1 MNQSNRGE
9 NNPKYDLKKLT
20 SPGQNEDN
28 LRSDQDALHTES
40 VAEPATAST
49 CGQNCSHQGQDMLEA
64 TYVVGEEVE
73 PTTTDE
79 HYYIAPSSQGE
90 DMLEATYVV
99 GEEVEPTTTDE
110 HYYIAPSSQGEDML
124 DATYVVGEEVEPTTT
139 DEHYYIAPSS
149 QGGDMLEATYVVGE
163 EVEPTTTDEHYYIA
177 PSSQGGDML
186 EATYVV
192 SEEVEHTSKDEHYYM
207 APSSQGEDMLEA
219 TYVVSV
225 EVEHTSTNE
234 HYYMASSSQEEDM
247 LAATYVAGNEVEHTT
262 TNEHYYMA
270 DNNDIPTPAV
280 AEVYSASD
288 PIHAETSAIYTASRE
303 NEEDGNTTGN
313 SAEEQQVMQADSTV
327 TMNFNSNRKANK
339 SQPHTTQDKG
349 YNETR
354 HRRIKPYTFKI
365 IKKGR
370 SQETDNGDIEP
381 YAVANMSDH
390 MAYLSRTINTRQKAS
405 DDSTHDTT
413 VHKLRNPA
421 NTDSK
426 ATDDGD
432 IEPYAVTNMCENE
445 TYLSTTTNVHQQ
457 ASDDSRSDTTEHVK
471 KLRNPPKATRLLP
484 NPMYTSNPQQADKLC
499 VKRSCLLI
507 ALVVFLL
514 LVGAITTGVIIG
526 VYHNTPGIQ
535 KTKQEVNNLSTL
547 NATELTHVATIRI
560 TDSTNSSSLGG
571 INGTT
576 PSSLGTTDGTTPPSL
591 GTTDGTSLPSYTTE
605 VKKNFTFCRDG
616 GKGKGP
622 GQFCSVRGLAV
633 SSTNEIFAA
642 DRTLIQVFS
651 MEGVYLRNFSTPYM
665 KQPKMCIGSNDTLWI
680 TLYAPYI
687 RQYSKEG
694 HVLAEFKCNSV
705 IFGIGWQELSD
716 RTILAIRALRQPKE
730 LEIVWLSPTYSPP
743 RTCKINWVNW
753 WLSATT
759 ASYNY
764 RSVTV
769 DTKGNIYILNMRG
782 ACILKYDKNGV
793 YLFTFGTKGTE
804 TGNLNYPTGIC
815 VDSLGRVIVADSGN
829 NRVEMFTA
837 EGKHI
842 RTIAYIKQPVHV
854 AIGGEGQLVVSH
866 QYYFITIFEIP
877 KY

>member
-28 LRSDQDALHTES
+28 LCSDQDALHTES
-40 VAEPATAST
+40 AAEPATAST

-79 HYYIAPSSQGE
+79 HYYIAPSSHQGE
-90 DMLEATYVV
+90 DMLEATYLA
-99 GEEVEPTTTDE
+99 GNHEVEHTTLTTDEHYYMAPSSQGEDMLAATYVAGNEVEHTSTDE

-124 DATYVVGEEVEPTTT
+124 AAAYVAGNEVEHTTVTT
-139 DEHYYIAPSS
+139 DEHYY
-149 QGGDMLEATYVVGE
+149 
-163 EVEPTTTDEHYYIA
+163 
-177 PSSQGGDML
+177 
-186 EATYVV
+186 
-192 SEEVEHTSKDEHYYM
+192 M
-207 APSSQGEDMLEA
+207 ALSSQGEDMLG
-219 TYVVSV
+219 
-225 EVEHTSTNE
+225 
-234 HYYMASSSQEEDM
+234 
-247 LAATYVAGNEVEHTT
+247 ATYVAGNEVEHTT
-262 TNEHYYMA
+262 TNEHYHILA

-288 PIHAETSAIYTASRE
+288 LIHAENSAMYTASRE
-303 NEEDGNTTGN
+303 NEEDGYTTGN
-313 SAEEQQVMQADSTV
+313 SAEERQVMQADSTV

-354 HRRIKPYTFKI
+354 HRPIKPYTFKI

-445 TYLSTTTNVHQQ
+445 TYLSTTTNVHQR
-457 ASDDSRSDTTEHVK
+457 ASDDSRPDTTEHVK

-499 VKRSCLLI
+499 VKRSCFLI
-507 ALVVFLL
+507 ALVVVLL

-535 KTKQEVNNLSTL
+535 KTKQEAKNLSTL

-571 INGTT
+571 IIGTNLPSLGGINGTNPPSLGGINGTNGTT
-576 PSSLGTTDGTTPPSL
+576 PPNLGTTDGTTPPSL

-605 VKKNFTFCRDG
+605 VKKNVTFRGQD
-616 GKGKGP
+616 KYP
-622 GQFCSVRGLAV
+622 GQFWQVDGLAV
-633 SSTNEIFAA
+633 STNEIFVAA
-642 DRTLIQVFS
+642 YNRIEVFS
-651 MEGVYLRNFSTPYM
+651 MEGVFLRSFFTGYM
-665 KQPKMCIGSNDTLWI
+665 SQPEMCIGRNDTLWVNSV
-680 TLYAPYI
+680 APVNKFQ
-687 RQYSKEG
+687 QYSKEG
-694 HVLAEFKCNSV
+694 HVLAEFTCSSS
-705 IFGIGWQELSD
+705 GIVGIAWQDLSD
-716 RTILAIRALRQPKE
+716 RIILAIRTRSQPLE
-730 LEIVWLSPTYSPP
+730 LKIVWLSPPYNYSPTQ
-743 RTCKINWVNW
+743 TCTKNR
-753 WLSATT
+753 LSAIVTT
-759 ASYNY
+759 ASNIY
-764 RSVTV
+764 VTFTT
-769 DTKGNIYILNMRG
+769 DTKENIYILNNKG
-782 ACILKYDKNGV
+782 AYILKYDKNGV

-804 TGNLNYPTGIC
+804 TGNLNFPTGIC

-842 RTIAYIKQPVHV
+842 RTIAYIKQPWHM
-854 AIGGEGQLVVSH
+854 AISGEGQLVVSH

>member
-9 NNPKYDLKKLT
+9 NNAEYDLKKLT

-28 LRSDQDALHTES
+28 LCSDQDALHTES
-40 VAEPATAST
+40 AAEPARMST
-49 CGQNCSHQGQDMLEA
+49 CGQNCSHRGQDMLEA
-64 TYVVGEEVE
+64 TYEVGEEVE

-99 GEEVEPTTTDE
+99 GEGVEPTTTDE

-124 DATYVVGEEVEPTTT
+124 EATYVVSEEVEHTTT

-149 QGGDMLEATYVVGE
+149 QGEDMLEATYVAGN
-163 EVEPTTTDEHYYIA
+163 H
-177 PSSQGGDML
+177 
-186 EATYVV
+186 
-192 SEEVEHTSKDEHYYM
+192 EVEHTTVTTDEHYYM

-219 TYVVSV
+219 TYVV
-225 EVEHTSTNE
+225 
-234 HYYMASSSQEEDM
+234 
-247 LAATYVAGNEVEHTT
+247 GNEVEHTT

-288 PIHAETSAIYTASRE
+288 LIHAENSAMYTASRE

-313 SAEEQQVMQADSTV
+313 SEEQQVMQAD
-327 TMNFNSNRKANK
+327 
-339 SQPHTTQDKG
+339 
-349 YNETR
+349 
-354 HRRIKPYTFKI
+354 RRSK
-365 IKKGR
+365 
-370 SQETDNGDIEP
+370 ETDNGDIEP

-390 MAYLSRTINTRQKAS
+390 MAYLSRAINMRQRAS
-405 DDSTHDTT
+405 DDSRHDTSI
-413 VHKLRNPA
+413 HKICNPA
-421 NTDSK
+421 NADSK

-432 IEPYAVTNMCENE
+432 IEPYAVTSMCENE
-445 TYLSTTTNVHQQ
+445 TYLSTTTNVHQR
-457 ASDDSRSDTTEHVK
+457 ASDDSRPDTTEHVK

-560 TDSTNSSSLGG
+560 TDSTNPPSLGG

-576 PSSLGTTDGTTPPSL
+576 PSSLGNTDGITPPNLGTTDGTTPPSL

-605 VKKNFTFCRDG
+605 VKKNVTFG

-665 KQPKMCIGSNDTLWI
+665 TQPKMCIGSNDTLWI
-680 TLYAPYI
+680 IPYAYI

-694 HVLAEFKCNSV
+694 HVLAKFKCSSSV

-716 RTILAIRALRQPKE
+716 RTILVIRSLRQPKE

-743 RTCKINWVNW
+743 RTCTEINW
-753 WLSATT
+753 WLPGRVTT
-759 ASYNY
+759 ASY

-815 VDSLGRVIVADSGN
+815 VDSLERVIVADHDNS
-829 NRVEMFTA
+829 RVEMFTA
-837 EGKHI
+837 EGKH
-842 RTIAYIKQPVHV
+842 PHHS
-854 AIGGEGQLVVSH
+854 LH
-866 QYYFITIFEIP
+866 
-877 KY
+877 

>member
-9 NNPKYDLKKLT
+9 NNPKYDPKKLT

-28 LRSDQDALHTES
+28 LCSDQDALHTES
-40 VAEPATAST
+40 AAEPARMST
-49 CGQNCSHQGQDMLEA
+49 CGQNCSHRGQDMLEA

-124 DATYVVGEEVEPTTT
+124 AATYVAGNHEVEHITLTTDEHYYMAPSSQGEDMLKATYVVGEEVEPTTT

-149 QGGDMLEATYVVGE
+149 QGE
-163 EVEPTTTDEHYYIA
+163 
-177 PSSQGGDML
+177 DML

-234 HYYMASSSQEEDM
+234 HYYMASSSQGEDM

-270 DNNDIPTPAV
+270 DNNDIPTPVV

-288 PIHAETSAIYTASRE
+288 LIHAENSAMYTASRE
-303 NEEDGNTTGN
+303 NEEDRNTTGN

-354 HRRIKPYTFKI
+354 HRPIKPYTFKI

-370 SQETDNGDIEP
+370 SKETDNGDIEP

-390 MAYLSRTINTRQKAS
+390 MAYLSRTNMRQQAS
-405 DDSTHDTT
+405 DDSRHDTS
-413 VHKLRNPA
+413 VRKLRNPA

-432 IEPYAVTNMCENE
+432 IEPYAVANKWENE

-457 ASDDSRSDTTEHVK
+457 ASDNSRPDTTEHVK

-560 TDSTNSSSLGG
+560 TDSTNPPSLGG

-576 PSSLGTTDGTTPPSL
+576 PSSLGNTDGITPPNLGTTDGTTPPSL
-591 GTTDGTSLPSYTTE
+591 GTTDGTSLPSYT
-605 VKKNFTFCRDG
+605 
-616 GKGKGP
+616 
-622 GQFCSVRGLAV
+622 
-633 SSTNEIFAA
+633 
-642 DRTLIQVFS
+642 
-651 MEGVYLRNFSTPYM
+651 
-665 KQPKMCIGSNDTLWI
+665 
-680 TLYAPYI
+680 
-687 RQYSKEG
+687 SKTYYN
-694 HVLAEFKCNSV
+694 HVL
-705 IFGIGWQELSD
+705 
-716 RTILAIRALRQPKE
+716 
-730 LEIVWLSPTYSPP
+730 
-743 RTCKINWVNW
+743 
-753 WLSATT
+753 
-759 ASYNY
+759 
-764 RSVTV
+764 
-769 DTKGNIYILNMRG
+769 LN
-782 ACILKYDKNGV
+782 
-793 YLFTFGTKGTE
+793 
-804 TGNLNYPTGIC
+804 
-815 VDSLGRVIVADSGN
+815 
-829 NRVEMFTA
+829 
-837 EGKHI
+837 
-842 RTIAYIKQPVHV
+842 
-854 AIGGEGQLVVSH
+854 
-866 QYYFITIFEIP
+866 FII
-877 KY
+877 